1 MGFNGNGVGSC
12 VQGDTGDWSCVQGDT
27 GLGAVCKVTLGW
39 ELCARRHW
47 VGSCVH
53 RDTGLGVVC
62 KVKVVMGFVC
72 KATLV
77 IGVVCR
83 VIMVMGGAGH
93 GGGGIGKIQ
102 FFCVRCERSVFGV
115 FKYR

>member
-12 VQGDTGDWSCVQGDT
+12 VQGDTGDWSCVQG
-27 GLGAVCKVTLGW
+27 
-39 ELCARRHW
+39 
-47 VGSCVH
+47 
-53 RDTGLGVVC
+53 DTGLGVVC